1 MAGGPITVLFT
12 DLVSSTELLQRLG
25 DEQAQRVFQAH
36 HRLLRDAVAMH
47 GGQEVKW
54 TGDGLMATFASSAD
68 AVRCAVAMQQTTRG
82 RAAGERLA
90 IRAGLH
96 VGEALREGSDWVGM
110 AVVVAR
116 RLCDRSSAGQI
127 LCSGLLVELLGGRRA
142 FRFGDVRAL
151 ELKGVA
157 APVAAYEVHYDRD
170 DPAAV
175 LRHTPFTGRAA
186 ELARLERRL
195 EEARV
200 GRGGVAMLVGEP
212 GIGKT
217 RTLEEFV
224 ETARAQEALVLWGRC
239 YEGEA
244 ARPYGPFAEA
254 LAEHVRRADPE
265 TLRADLGPGAAP
277 LARLVPALKER
288 LPDLSEPVPL
298 QPDEE
303 LTRLID
309 ASTQFLLAI
318 ASRTPMVLVLDDLH
332 WADAGT
338 VALLRHV
345 ASFAPRGRLLV
356 VGAYR
361 DVEVGRE
368 HPLAD
373 VLGVLPRETTYE
385 QLALTGLAPDAVEEI
400 LEAVADHEVA
410 RQLVAA
416 LTRET
421 SGNPFFI
428 RAVLLHLLEQGAL
441 VRQDGRWRVAGS
453 LEHLGLPETV
463 RQVIERRLGRMSEG
477 ATRLLR
483 VTAAFTG
490 GIDFEVARRVA
501 ELGETPALDALDEA
515 LGAQLLEST
524 GHTYDFTHAL
534 VRHTLYEGLSPARQV
549 RLHRD
554 IAEAM
559 EAVYG
564 ERATEHAA
572 AIARHYQRSASLP
585 GAERGLPYC
594 LGAAEQAERAAAFVD
609 VADHLRAALDLL
621 PATAP
626 ECARLLGRLG
636 LALVR
641 ALRFEDAEAVARDA
655 AARIAESESREAA
668 GSYLAHVVT
677 ELKDSGG
684 SSGFSR
690 LVRSGLDY
698 LGERHDAAWALL
710 KHHDIIEHEASDAMG
725 LGIPVDTPERREVA
739 AIFESSA
746 GLPDFVWY
754 FVPWASR
761 ADIRSRRPF
770 PEAHFTVGDYRQG
783 VPTLRAAAK
792 LFERQGRIGSAL
804 GVWTGLSRFL
814 IALGEFVG
822 AEEARRR
829 AAMLA
834 ERLPGPSFR
843 TTALVAVEDD
853 WRLAMDEGWDT
864 PGAVPMADLGQPDVS
879 AQLRAA
885 TVAAFARAH
894 ARMGRVDP
902 PVQLLA
908 TVLPAIEGAPSWALH
923 YPRLVCDAAETLWL
937 ADRTDHIEVV
947 ERNLRAKV
955 MAPDFRYPMMDG
967 RLALARLCAPQG
979 RQDEAR
985 DWFAKARTA
994 LDEQGARPLRAIVD
1008 YDEALMYAR
1017 RGAAGDR
1024 ERAQPLVDAA
1034 LRQFRTLGMPGWI
1047 RRAEA
1052 LLKSCA
1058 AGGTTVE
1065 GHSQ

>member
-90 IRAGLH
+90 MRAGLH
-96 VGEALREGSDWVGM
+96 VGEALRDEGDWVG
-110 AVVVAR
+110 ASVVVAR
-116 RLCDRSSAGQI
+116 RLCERAAAGQI
-127 LCSGLLVELLGGRRA
+127 LCSALVVELLGGRRA
-142 FRFGDVRAL
+142 FRFGEVGAL
-151 ELKGVA
+151 DLKGFA
-157 APVAAYEVHYDRD
+157 APAAAYEVHYDRD

-195 EEARV
+195 EEARG

-217 RTLEEFV
+217 RTREEFA
-224 ETARAQEALVLWGRC
+224 ETAQEAFVLWGRC

-288 LPDLSEPVPL
+288 LPDLPEPVPL

-345 ASFAPRGRLLV
+345 ARFAPRGRLLV

-385 QLALTGLAPDAVEEI
+385 QLALTGLAPDAVEEL
-400 LEAVADHEVA
+400 LEAVADHEVP
-410 RQLVAA
+410 RQVVAA

-428 RAVLLHLLEQGAL
+428 RAVLLHLLEQGVL
-441 VRQDGRWRVAGS
+441 VREHGKWRVMGS
-453 LEHLGLPETV
+453 LEQLGLPETV

-483 VTAAFTG
+483 VAAAFTG

-524 GHTYDFTHAL
+524 GHRYDFTHAL
-534 VRHTLYEGLSPARQV
+534 VRHTLYEGLSPARQE
-549 RLHRD
+549 RLHRA
-554 IAEAM
+554 IAETM

-564 ERATEHAA
+564 ERAVEHAA
-572 AIARHYQRSASLP
+572 EIARHYHRSATLP
-585 GAERGLPYC
+585 GAGAGVPYC
-594 LGAAEQAERAAAFVD
+594 LAAADGAERTAAFAE
-609 VADHLRAALDLL
+609 VAGHLRSALDLL
-621 PATAP
+621 PAQAP
-626 ECARLLGRLG
+626 ERPRLRARLG
-636 LALVR
+636 LAL
-641 ALRFEDAEAVARDA
+641 AWSLRFEEARVVARDA
-655 AARIAESESREAA
+655 AADIAEAEGREAA
-668 GSYLAHVVT
+668 A
-677 ELKDSGG
+677 
-684 SSGFSR
+684 
-690 LVRSGLDY
+690 DY
-698 LGERHDAAWALL
+698 
-710 KHHDIIEHEASDAMG
+710 
-725 LGIPVDTPERREVA
+725 
-739 AIFESSA
+739 
-746 GLPDFVWY
+746 
-754 FVPWASR
+754 
-761 ADIRSRRPF
+761 
-770 PEAHFTVGDYRQG
+770 
-783 VPTLRAAAK
+783 
-792 LFERQGRIGSAL
+792 
-804 GVWTGLSRFL
+804 
-814 IALGEFVG
+814 
-822 AEEARRR
+822 
-829 AAMLA
+829 
-834 ERLPGPSFR
+834 
-843 TTALVAVEDD
+843 
-853 WRLAMDEGWDT
+853 
-864 PGAVPMADLGQPDVS
+864 
-879 AQLRAA
+879 
-885 TVAAFARAH
+885 
-894 ARMGRVDP
+894 
-902 PVQLLA
+902 
-908 TVLPAIEGAPSWALH
+908 
-923 YPRLVCDAAETLWL
+923 
-937 ADRTDHIEVV
+937 
-947 ERNLRAKV
+947 
-955 MAPDFRYPMMDG
+955 
-967 RLALARLCAPQG
+967 
-979 RQDEAR
+979 
-985 DWFAKARTA
+985 
-994 LDEQGARPLRAIVD
+994 
-1008 YDEALMYAR
+1008 
-1017 RGAAGDR
+1017 
-1024 ERAQPLVDAA
+1024 
-1034 LRQFRTLGMPGWI
+1034 
-1047 RRAEA
+1047 
-1052 LLKSCA
+1052 
-1058 AGGTTVE
+1058 
-1065 GHSQ
+1065 

>member
-1 MAGGPITVLFT
+1 MAGGPVTVLFT
-12 DLVSSTELLQRLG
+12 DLVSSTELLQRMG
-25 DEQAQRVFQAH
+25 DEQAQRVFRVH
-36 HRLLRDAVAMH
+36 HRLLRDAMTVH
-47 GGQEVKW
+47 GGHEVKW
-54 TGDGLMATFASSAD
+54 LGDGLMSTFASSAD

-212 GIGKT
+212 GSGKT

-288 LPDLSEPVPL
+288 LPDLPEPVPL

-345 ASFAPRGRLLV
+345 ARFAPRGRLLV

-515 LGAQLLEST
+515 LGAQLLETT

-534 VRHTLYEGLSPARQV
+534 VRHTLYEGLSPARRA

-554 IAEAM
+554 VAETM

-564 ERATEHAA
+564 ERAAEHAA
-572 AIARHYQRSASLP
+572 EIARHYHRSASLP
-585 GAERGLPYC
+585 GSERGVPYC
-594 LGAAEQAERAAAFVD
+594 LTAAEHAERSAAFAD
-609 VADHLRAALDLL
+609 VVAHLEAALDLL
-621 PATAP
+621 PKGASEHP
-626 ECARLLGRLG
+626 RLLARLG
-636 LALVR
+636 LALPF
-641 ALRFEDAEAVARDA
+641 AMRFDEAAEAVAREAARRIGDTEDPDA
-655 AARIAESESREAA
+655 AAK
-668 GSYLAHVVT
+668 YLADVL
-677 ELKDSGG
+677 EA
-684 SSGFSR
+684 R
-690 LVRSGLDY
+690 LDAGAPTQHAGPLAREGLDY
-698 LGERHDAAWALL
+698 VGERRDATWARL
-710 KHHDIIEHEASDAMG
+710 KVQEIRAREMNDPAG
-725 LGIPVDTPERREVA
+725 LGIVVDTAERRQVADVLKAIPLKEALSLDVDFQFFLSWMSPAEFARAAPRCGFEVG
-739 AIFESSA
+739 EDRR
-746 GLPDFVWY
+746 GLPGLRGVAGGYELDGPLGLAVLY
-754 FVPWASR
+754 WA
-761 ADIRSRRPF
+761 
-770 PEAHFTVGDYRQG
+770 V
-783 VPTLRAAAK
+783 
-792 LFERQGRIGSAL
+792 
-804 GVWTGLSRFL
+804 LSRSQA
-814 IALGEFVG
+814 ALGEFTT
-822 AEEARRR
+822 AQEARRR
-829 AAMLA
+829 GAALA
-834 ERLPGPSFR
+834 ERLPEPQLA
-843 TTALVAVEDD
+843 TVQLVAAEDE
-853 WRLAMDEGWDT
+853 WRLAMDEGWDSPMENVG
-864 PGAVPMADLGQPDVS
+864 PGMGQGPVLAS
-879 AQLRAA
+879 NRASVHA
-885 TVAAFARAH
+885 SIARTH
-894 ARMGRVDP
+894 ARMGRKERA
-902 PVQLLA
+902 LRRLA
-908 TVLPAIEGAPSWALH
+908 SVVPAVERAPAWAEGYTRIA
-923 YPRLVCDAAETLWL
+923 YDAAETLWL
-937 ADRTDHIEVV
+937 TEH
-947 ERNLRAKV
+947 
-955 MAPDFRYPMMDG
+955 
-967 RLALARLCAPQG
+967 
-979 RQDEAR
+979 
-985 DWFAKARTA
+985 
-994 LDEQGARPLRAIVD
+994 
-1008 YDEALMYAR
+1008 
-1017 RGAAGDR
+1017 
-1024 ERAQPLVDAA
+1024 
-1034 LRQFRTLGMPGWI
+1034 
-1047 RRAEA
+1047 
-1052 LLKSCA
+1052 
-1058 AGGTTVE
+1058 
-1065 GHSQ
+1065 

>member
-1 MAGGPITVLFT
+1 MVRTRPMAGGPVTVLFT
-12 DLVSSTELLQRLG
+12 DLVSSTALLQRVG

-47 GGQEVKW
+47 GGHEVKW
-54 TGDGLMATFASSAD
+54 TGDGLMATFASSAEG
-68 AVRCAVAMQQTTRG
+68 VRCAVAMQQTARH

-90 IRAGLH
+90 MRAGLH
-96 VGEALREGSDWVGM
+96 VGEVLPDEGDWVG
-110 AVVVAR
+110 ASVVVAR
-116 RLCDRSSAGQI
+116 RLCDRAAAGQI
-127 LCSGLLVELLGGRRA
+127 LCSALMVELLGGRRA
-142 FRFGDVRAL
+142 FHFDQIGPLD
-151 ELKGVA
+151 LKGFA
-157 APVAAYEVHYDRD
+157 APVVAYEVRYDRD

-175 LRHTPFTGRAA
+175 LRHTPFTGRPA
-186 ELARLERRL
+186 EVARLGQRL
-195 EEARV
+195 EEARG

-217 RTLEEFV
+217 RTLEEFA
-224 ETARAQEALVLWGRC
+224 EATRAEALVLWGRC

-244 ARPYGPFAEA
+244 ARPYGPFGEVIAEYA
-254 LAEHVRRADPE
+254 RKADAE

-277 LARLVPALKER
+277 LARLVQALKER
-288 LPDLSEPVPL
+288 LPDLPEPVPL

-303 LTRLID
+303 RTRLID

-345 ASFAPRGRLLV
+345 ARFAPRGRLLV

-490 GIDFEVARRVA
+490 GIDFKVARRVA

-585 GAERGLPYC
+585 GVERGLPYC

-655 AARIAESESREAA
+655 ATRIAESESREAA

-710 KHHDIIEHEASDAMG
+710 KHHDIIEHA
-725 LGIPVDTPERREVA
+725 T
-739 AIFESSA
+739 
-746 GLPDFVWY
+746 
-754 FVPWASR
+754 
-761 ADIRSRRPF
+761 
-770 PEAHFTVGDYRQG
+770 
-783 VPTLRAAAK
+783 
-792 LFERQGRIGSAL
+792 
-804 GVWTGLSRFL
+804 
-814 IALGEFVG
+814 
-822 AEEARRR
+822 
-829 AAMLA
+829 AML
-834 ERLPGPSFR
+834 
-843 TTALVAVEDD
+843 
-853 WRLAMDEGWDT
+853 WD
-864 PGAVPMADLGQPDVS
+864 S
-879 AQLRAA
+879 
-885 TVAAFARAH
+885 
-894 ARMGRVDP
+894 
-902 PVQLLA
+902 
-908 TVLPAIEGAPSWALH
+908 
-923 YPRLVCDAAETLWL
+923 
-937 ADRTDHIEVV
+937 
-947 ERNLRAKV
+947 
-955 MAPDFRYPMMDG
+955 
-967 RLALARLCAPQG
+967 
-979 RQDEAR
+979 
-985 DWFAKARTA
+985 
-994 LDEQGARPLRAIVD
+994 
-1008 YDEALMYAR
+1008 
-1017 RGAAGDR
+1017 
-1024 ERAQPLVDAA
+1024 
-1034 LRQFRTLGMPGWI
+1034 
-1047 RRAEA
+1047 
-1052 LLKSCA
+1052 
-1058 AGGTTVE
+1058 
-1065 GHSQ
+1065 